1 MHDSLK
7 FLITCPVPPMSLNL
21 KYDRKHHR
29 EYLQSTDYV
38 QVRSMI
44 ENKYIY
50 RPYFYFWM
58 IGLRV
63 LFWVFVLARCSPDSI
78 NLSSPS

>member
-50 RPYFYFWM
+50 RPYFYF
-58 IGLRV
+58 LDD
-63 LFWVFVLARCSPDSI
+63 WVEGFVLGFRV
-78 NLSSPS
+78 SSLFP